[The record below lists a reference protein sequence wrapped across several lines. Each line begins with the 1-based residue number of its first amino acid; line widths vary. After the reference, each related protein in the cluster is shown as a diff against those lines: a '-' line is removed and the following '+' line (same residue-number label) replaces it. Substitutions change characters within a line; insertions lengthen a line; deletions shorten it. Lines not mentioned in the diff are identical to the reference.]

1 MEASNPHLRLPS
13 ISAGYPC
20 TSNRNQ
26 PVYNQSQHLHPER
39 LTSNVQAPGFVSN
52 TNRLCASS
60 GQITQPGSKLEDQT
74 AEQNS
79 HGDHQCVS
87 TLTKMNNC
95 MTNSTPINS
104 VSTDSSCNFSHATNV
119 NHTNQ
124 LGNSIQY
131 EHGTH
136 NTNLT
141 SVQYNHQ
148 QQQAKEQHSR
158 AGQYSGDSRPNPY
171 ANINR
176 IEQLQQLE
184 LQQQQ
189 LNYQQLV
196 QQHTQSQQQQQ
207 HLQHQQQLIRNQ
219 NQIPQQI
226 LLQQGE
232 HFPQTLNPAQQQY
245 LLQQKYH
252 QQQQQHQ
259 QHQQQVN
266 LQQQIAYHQQQQQ
279 HQYLA
284 SQNSYEGPNAN
295 QVQTNQQALFQQ
307 HLAYQQHLVSQQ
319 QATESNEQGVK
330 QESLDTQQQAL
341 LQQIAFQHQNIKTE
355 ANGQQTKQ
363 DGSDNISQQHQPAV
377 QISYQ
382 HPTSIDQG
390 NQNLKQEAYEQQSHQ
405 SVLPQHIPY
414 HQIVQQQNL
423 KSELNTS
430 VDQDQSKP
438 ESRVLI
444 PNQILQQQIAY
455 QANTFKQEHV
465 TQVNKEIAVQNQL
478 ILQQQLAYQQQL
490 LAQQQQQQNSGK
502 KEIINP
508 VFFQNNSQAI
518 KPESSGTVTPQQAF
532 IQQQQLAYQHQLL
545 AQQQN
550 SVKAES
556 SDESQFETQ
565 TSHQLKQETIET
577 TSSDLQQNIVQQ
589 QTEYQQQQQQQQTAV
604 KLEPSEI
611 SQKSQI
617 QQESVEQNLNQHQ
630 QNLLLQQGNLL
641 KPDQASGKQESLV
654 SLPVQHNLQLQPSGT
669 RVLSQQIP
677 AHQILSGHSLPPQF
691 AQPVLSVTRNVTHLP
706 GKPLVP
712 SGDSQQQTLP
722 KVEPLLGA
730 SHQLLPGQ
738 ICQVL
743 SNGQKIITNQPL
755 SISSQNVGLAS
766 HLTSV
771 DSDNGQSS
779 EERSVESESA
789 PSKIR
794 VVPYGKV
801 LKESNLGATVKSEQ
815 SEKSSTSE
823 TASASG
829 KPFIRVPLQWKRLIA
844 NNMVIYVR

>member
-1 MEASNPHLRLPS
+1 MEASNPNLRLPS

-148 QQQAKEQHSR
+148 QQQAKEQYSR

-207 HLQHQQQLIRNQ
+207 QQHLQHQQQQLI
-219 NQIPQQI
+219 P
-226 LLQQGE
+226 
-232 HFPQTLNPAQQQY
+232 
-245 LLQQKYH
+245 
-252 QQQQQHQ
+252 
-259 QHQQQVN
+259 
-266 LQQQIAYHQQQQQ
+266 
-279 HQYLA
+279 

-363 DGSDNISQQHQPAV
+363 DESDNISQQHQPAV

-414 HQIVQQQNL
+414 HQQLIVQQQNL

-438 ESRVLI
+438 EPRVLI

-565 TSHQLKQETIET
+565 TPHQLKQETIET
-577 TSSDLQQNIVQQ
+577 TSSDLQQNIVQK
-589 QTEYQQQQQQQQTAV
+589 QTEYQQQQQNQQQTAV

-691 AQPVLSVTRNVTHLP
+691 AQPVLSVTRNITHLP

-730 SHQLLPGQ
+730 SHQLLSGQ

-743 SNGQKIITNQPL
+743 PNGQKIITNQPL

-766 HLTSV
+766 HVTSV

-844 NNMVIYVR
+844 NNMVIYVSETRC

>member
-189 LNYQQLV
+189 LNYQQL
-196 QQHTQSQQQQQ
+196 
-207 HLQHQQQLIRNQ
+207 
-219 NQIPQQI
+219 
-226 LLQQGE
+226 
-232 HFPQTLNPAQQQY
+232 TLNPAQQQY

-617 QQESVEQNLNQHQ
+617 QQESVEQNLTGWPY
-630 QNLLLQQGNLL
+630 LQ
-641 KPDQASGKQESLV
+641 
-654 SLPVQHNLQLQPSGT
+654 
-669 RVLSQQIP
+669 
-677 AHQILSGHSLPPQF
+677 
-691 AQPVLSVTRNVTHLP
+691 
-706 GKPLVP
+706 
-712 SGDSQQQTLP
+712 
-722 KVEPLLGA
+722 
-730 SHQLLPGQ
+730 
-738 ICQVL
+738 
-743 SNGQKIITNQPL
+743 
-755 SISSQNVGLAS
+755 
-766 HLTSV
+766 
-771 DSDNGQSS
+771 
-779 EERSVESESA
+779 
-789 PSKIR
+789 
-794 VVPYGKV
+794 
-801 LKESNLGATVKSEQ
+801 
-815 SEKSSTSE
+815 
-823 TASASG
+823 
-829 KPFIRVPLQWKRLIA
+829 IA
-844 NNMVIYVR
+844 G